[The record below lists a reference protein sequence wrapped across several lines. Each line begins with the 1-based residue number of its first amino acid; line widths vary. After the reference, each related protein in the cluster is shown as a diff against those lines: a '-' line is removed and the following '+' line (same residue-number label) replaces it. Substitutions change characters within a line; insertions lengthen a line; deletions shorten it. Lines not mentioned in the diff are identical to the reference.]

1 MANLAEFLWIPAGRF
16 VVDKTGLTSSYRV
29 RMNFD
34 LLGSRRPP
42 EVTPPPDAAPTVF
55 TAIREQLGL
64 KLESSRAQ
72 LDTLI
77 IDRLERPTEN

>member
-1 MANLAEFLWIPAGRF
+1 MAALAEFLWAPAGRF
-16 VVDKTGLTSSYRV
+16 VADKTALPGSYRV
-29 RMNFD
+29 KMNFD
-34 LLGSRRPP
+34 LFGSRRGP
-42 EVTPPPDAAPTVF
+42 EYVAPSDAAPTVF

>member
-1 MANLAEFLWIPAGRF
+1 
-16 VVDKTGLTSSYRV
+16 
-29 RMNFD
+29 MNFD

-64 KLESSRAQ
+64 KLESSRAE
-72 LDTLI
+72 LNTLI